1 MAVLEKIRKRTVF
14 LILVIGLALF
24 AFVISGI
31 FNSPTTRDQLVIG
44 SVNGDKIS
52 YMDFSTQVENT
63 MRNMGGGIS
72 QGYIVN
78 ALWEQAVQSR
88 IIDQQFEKLG
98 ISISKEQVIDMI
110 SKVPSYAQNPQ
121 FQDEKGAF
129 SAPKFAQFIS
139 ELKTMNPTVYKQWQ
153 AEEKS
158 YIDNAK
164 RETYLNLIRS
174 ALGVTFKD
182 GENEYHKQSDQVSLK
197 YVVVP
202 LSLIAW

>member
-63 MRNMGGGIS
+63 MRNMGGSIS

-110 SKVPSYAQNPQ
+110 KTLSSKMKKVPSPH
-121 FQDEKGAF
+121 
-129 SAPKFAQFIS
+129 
-139 ELKTMNPTVYKQWQ
+139 
-153 AEEKS
+153 
-158 YIDNAK
+158 
-164 RETYLNLIRS
+164 RS
-174 ALGVTFKD
+174 SPNSSPNSK
-182 GENEYHKQSDQVSLK
+182 
-197 YVVVP
+197 P
-202 LSLIAW
+202 